1 MKRFL
6 LGLALS
12 CTAFLAHAQ
21 SYPNRTI
28 KLVVPFAAGSS
39 IDILGRAVAQG
50 LSDKLGQPV
59 IVDNKPGAGS
69 AVGAAMVA
77 NNPPDGYTLLLGTNA
92 TFAVN
97 PILYKK
103 LPYDPNGFTFV
114 GTTGGMPSFLIVG
127 GNAKFRNFA
136 DFVKAAKEHPGALK
150 FASSGVGSTGHL
162 VGKVLENT
170 AGIELLHVPYKDGP
184 QGLTA
189 TVSGEVDAIFYPS
202 GAALPLI
209 TSGKV
214 RPLAVS
220 TNRRTADLPNV
231 PTIAESGYPGFDLTG
246 WTLVAVPAKTP
257 PAVVEKLREALVALY
272 ANPAYQA
279 KLDSLGLV
287 PQKSVGKELDAFVAA
302 QQRSM
307 VEVAKSANI
316 QPE

>member
-1 MKRFL
+1 V
-6 LGLALS
+6 
-12 CTAFLAHAQ
+12 AQ
-21 SYPNRTI
+21 AQNYPNRAI

-50 LSDKLGQPV
+50 LSENLGQSV
-59 IVDNKPGAGS
+59 VVDNKPGAGS
-69 AVGAAMVA
+69 AIGAVTVA
-77 NNPPDGYTLLLGTNA
+77 NSQPDGYTLLLGTNA

-103 LPYDPNGFTFV
+103 LSYDPNDFRFI
-114 GTTGGMPSFLIVG
+114 GTTGGMPSFLLVG
-127 GNAKFRNFA
+127 GGTGFHSFA
-136 DFVKAAKEHPGALK
+136 DFVRAAKARPGALK

-162 VGKVLENT
+162 VGKVLET
-170 AGIELLHVPYKDGP
+170 AAGIELLHVPYKDGP

-209 TSGKV
+209 SSGKV
-214 RPLAVS
+214 RALAVS
-220 TNRRTADLPNV
+220 TSRRTVDLPNV

-246 WTLVAVPAKTP
+246 WTVLTVPGKTP
-257 PAVVEKLREALVALY
+257 PAVVERLREAVLALY
-272 ANPAYQA
+272 ASPAYQA

-287 PQKSVGKELDAFVAA
+287 AQKVVGKDLDAFIRD

-307 VEVAKSANI
+307 VDVAKRAHI